1 VSQSNH
7 VCAFAPILTS
17 AEEPAGI
24 SDWRKT
30 LEDAGHQFNFGDV
43 VKKPSRGRQ
52 LVVPQDHQDDIHSEV
67 DGFEDEDN
75 FTPETPSK
83 SRLPATVSPQFPV
96 GPNASHQG
104 PVRPKH
110 VEFEARRQT
119 VAPRGPAPRDLSPV
133 DFPLDMPLNQGHQPP
148 PPADLG
154 NSLSRHTHYKQ
165 QVDAIPPMPGQL
177 AIPLT
182 NTTAKISGTQ
192 EISDTDQPAENA
204 NYPSNSAKR
213 PHADLDYDLENLYSK
228 TYADLAQEA
237 FLKDPRIQPP
247 APQVDGYANP
257 MTLPQRLARL
267 SNLDQQG
274 QATLF
279 RSLSDAENEEVGQWF
294 LSSLQ
299 EDLKKLMERRLERRK
314 ISLRYEMEVQ
324 KREAAVQ
331 RKRADVEG
339 ELNELKS
346 GGGKLIEGR
355 SAERVGTPRGK

>member
-1 VSQSNH
+1 
-7 VCAFAPILTS
+7 
-17 AEEPAGI
+17 
-24 SDWRKT
+24 
-30 LEDAGHQFNFGDV
+30 
-43 VKKPSRGRQ
+43 
-52 LVVPQDHQDDIHSEV
+52 VPQDHQDDTYSEV

-83 SRLPATVSPQFPV
+83 GRLPATVSAHVPV
-96 GPNASHQG
+96 APNASHQG

-119 VAPRGPAPRDLSPV
+119 VTPRGPATRDLSPV
-133 DFPLDMPLNQGHQPP
+133 DFPMDMPLNQGHHPP

-154 NSLSRHTHYKQ
+154 NSLSRHTYYKQ
-165 QVDAIPPMPGQL
+165 QVDAMPPMPERQ
-177 AIPLT
+177 AVPLV

-204 NYPSNSAKR
+204 CPSTTSAKR
-213 PHADLDYDLENLYSK
+213 PHADLDYDLETLHSK
-228 TYADLAQEA
+228 TYADLAQET
-237 FLKDPRIQPP
+237 FLKDPGMPP
-247 APQVDGYANP
+247 PPPQVDNFANP
-257 MTLPQRLARL
+257 MTLSQRLARL
-267 SNLDQQG
+267 SGLDQQG

-279 RSLSDAENEEVGQWF
+279 RSLSDGENEEVGQWF
-294 LSSLQ
+294 LSTLQ

-331 RKRADVEG
+331 RKRRDIEG

-355 SAERVGTPRGK
+355 SAERVGTPKGK